1 MTVILQTA
9 VAILPVFLFLGILT
23 LLDTYKLI
31 KFRTILIIIASGC
44 AAAILAWLLN
54 LFFLKNTRLEPI
66 IYASYAAP
74 FVEELLKAI
83 YPIFLLKKKRIGFM
97 VDAAI
102 TGFAVGAGFAFIE
115 NLYYLKFSPDANLF
129 LWIIRGFG
137 TAVMHGGTT
146 SVFCIVSK
154 YLTESRKHEGIHL
167 FLPGWFAA
175 VAMHA
180 LFNRF
185 FLPPL
190 AMTLGQL
197 VFFPTLIVLIFDQ
210 SEKKLR
216 GWLDVGMDSD
226 INLLEYIKSG
236 TIKKTNIGIYLQTI
250 REKFPQEVVF
260 DMLCYIRIHIELA
273 LRAKGILIA
282 RESGLEI
289 VINQE
294 TRDKVTELKFLE
306 KSIGKT
312 GQLAIAPMLRTSTQD
327 LWQLFL
333 IEKR

>member
-1 MTVILQTA
+1 MTVIFQTA
-9 VAILPVFLFLGILT
+9 VAILPVFLFLGVLT

-31 KFRTILIIIASGC
+31 KFRTILVIIASGC
-44 AAAILAWLLN
+44 VAAILAWLLN
-54 LFFLKNTRLEPI
+54 IFFLNNTHIHPI

-74 FVEELLKAI
+74 FIEELLKAI
-83 YPIFLLKKKRIGFM
+83 CPIFLLKKKRVGFM

-102 TGFAVGAGFAFIE
+102 AGFAVGAGFAFIE

-146 SVFCIVSK
+146 SIFCIVSK
-154 YLTESRKHEGIHL
+154 YLAESRKHERIYL
-167 FLPGWFAA
+167 FLPGWLCA
-175 VAMHA
+175 VIMHA
-180 LFNRF
+180 IFNRF

-190 AMTLGQL
+190 IMTLGQL
-197 VFFPTLIVLIFDQ
+197 VFFPTLIILIFGQ

-236 TIKKTNIGIYLQTI
+236 TIKETKIGIYLQTI
-250 REKFPQEVVF
+250 REKFPPEIVF
-260 DMLCYIRIHIELA
+260 DMLCYIRINIELA

-289 VINQE
+289 VVDQE
-294 TRDKVTELKFLE
+294 TRDKIAELKFLE

-312 GQLAIAPMLRTSTQD
+312 GQFAIAPMLHTSTQD